1 MMDYV
6 KGGTKLNFMC
16 AIDFTMSNRHP
27 TDPTSLHHTAPG
39 AFNEYEQA
47 IAAIGGIIMEYVTPH
62 TTHVSLR
69 RCSATAVFVVVRHG
83 WVDVWRGRG
92 GRGWKEWK
100 GWILLL

>member
-47 IAAIGGIIMEYVTPH
+47 IAAIGGIIMEYDEDKMIPTYGFGLKPAPGVPAEHCWPLTYDHARPEVH
-62 TTHVSLR
+62 GVQ
-69 RCSATAVFVVVRHG
+69 VRY
-83 WVDVWRGRG
+83 RM
-92 GRGWKEWK
+92 EN
-100 GWILLL
+100 L

>member
-47 IAAIGGIIMEYVTPH
+47 IAAIGGIIMEYDEDKMPICQFYFSDKVRLAYRACCWTCLNALATPDAC
-62 TTHVSLR
+62 TCNTR
-69 RCSATAVFVVVRHG
+69 ADAG
-83 WVDVWRGRG
+83 
-92 GRGWKEWK
+92 
-100 GWILLL
+100 